1 MHFSKIL
8 NQGIS
13 STVLECINTE
23 TKETFAAKVYH
34 QNQDNLKMFFNEVD
48 WLTMLEHPAIIQMKD
63 YSLQNDQK
71 IIFLEK
77 CQCDLFDYFELNG
90 TLSIKKIKNKMKSV
104 LEAIRLIHQNNAAH
118 CDIKIENIGVMENGD
133 FKLID
138 FGTCSSI
145 DGNDTNHFGSFLYY
159 PPEILTESRDLQKC
173 DIWSLGITLFA
184 CATGQYPF
192 NGNDKEYLYEVVN
205 SEPDFSFLELNEEYA
220 DFVSLLRGM
229 LIKSPNDRYSIQNCL
244 SDAFFCK

>member
-1 MHFSKIL
+1 MHFSRIL

-13 STVLECINTE
+13 ATVLEYINAE

-34 QNQDNLKMFFNEVD
+34 QNQINSKIFLNEIR
-48 WLTMLEHPAIIQMKD
+48 WLTMFRHPAIIQMKE
-63 YSLQNDQK
+63 YYLQDEQK

-77 CQCDLFDYFELNG
+77 CQFDLFDYLQLNE
-90 TLSIKKIKNKMKSV
+90 TLSIKEIKNKMKPV
-104 LEAIRLIHQNNAAH
+104 LEAISLIHRNNAAH

-145 DGNDTNHFGSFLYY
+145 DDHDTNHFGSFLYY
-159 PPEILTESRDLQKC
+159 PPEIFTESRDLQKG

-192 NGNDKEYLYEVVN
+192 NGNDEEYLYQVVN
-205 SEPDFSFLELNEEYA
+205 SEPDVSLLEWDEEYA
-220 DFVSLLRGM
+220 DFLSLLKGM
-229 LIKSPNDRYSIQNCL
+229 LIKSPINRYSIEYCL
-244 SDAFFCK
+244 SRTFFGK